1 MVVKRAGVPS
11 TVAVL
16 EQGSVKFELI
26 DEDGEPLPGSW
37 SYEWTGRD
45 PVELAIYAITELS
58 AKPWKWSSR
67 KSNRATLSVDR
78 ARAMS
83 IRTGKT
89 LRKENRAN
97 TAAVI
102 ARIVAHECL
111 RPGEV
116 GLEPKELEKI
126 LSGKREADW
135 EAGPTET
142 AAAMVRALRRALK
155 AAVEAEAGLAVTWG
169 DD

>member
-1 MVVKRAGVPS
+1 MVKRAGVSS
-11 TVAVL
+11 TVAAL
-16 EQGSVKFELI
+16 ERGSVKFELI

-67 KSNRATLSVDR
+67 KAARATLSPER

-89 LRKENRAN
+89 LRKESRLHTAN
-97 TAAVI
+97 VL
-102 ARIVAHECL
+102 ARIIAHECL

-116 GLEPKELEKI
+116 GLEVKELERI
-126 LSGKREADW
+126 LAGKREVDW

-142 AAAMVRALRRALK
+142 AAAMLRALRLALK
-155 AAVEAEAGLAVTWG
+155 AAAEAEAGLAVTWG

>member
-1 MVVKRAGVPS
+1 MVKRAGVPS

-37 SYEWTGRD
+37 TYEWTGRD

-58 AKPWKWSSR
+58 GKPWKWTSR
-67 KSNRATLSVDR
+67 KSSRGTLSVDR

-97 TAAVI
+97 TAQVI

-142 AAAMVRALRRALK
+142 AAAMVRSLRLALK
-155 AAVEAEAGLAVTWG
+155 ASVEAEAGLAVTWG

>member
-1 MVVKRAGVPS
+1 MVKRAGVPS

-37 SYEWTGRD
+37 TYEWTGRD

-58 AKPWKWSSR
+58 GKPWKWSSR
-67 KSNRATLSVDR
+67 KSARGTLSVDR

-83 IRTGKT
+83 IRVGKT
-89 LRKENRAN
+89 LRRENRAA
-97 TAAVI
+97 TAQVI

-116 GLEPKELEKI
+116 GLEIKELEKI
-126 LSGKREADW
+126 LAGKREPDW

-142 AAAMVRALRRALK
+142 AAAMVRELRLALK
-155 AAVEAEAGLAVTWG
+155 AAVEAEAGVAVSWG

>member
-1 MVVKRAGVPS
+1 MVVKRAGVSS

-45 PVELAIYAITELS
+45 PVELAIYAVTELS
-58 AKPWKWSSR
+58 TKPWKWTSR
-67 KSNRATLSVDR
+67 KSARATLSPDR

-89 LRKENRAN
+89 LRKENRSATAN
-97 TAAVI
+97 VL
-102 ARIVAHECL
+102 ARIIAHECL

-126 LSGKREADW
+126 LSGKREPDW
-135 EAGPTET
+135 EAGPTES
-142 AAAMVRALRRALK
+142 AAAMLRALRLALN

-169 DD
+169 EE